1 MDERHMEKEGENGKK
16 GVGNRKNFFF
26 FGIVISLDKTIA
38 GIIIIKTIKNVKR
51 TVLNLIICLF

>member
-1 MDERHMEKEGENGKK
+1 MKDIWKRRERMEKN
-16 GVGNRKNFFF
+16 GVGNRKKNVFFL
-26 FGIVISLDKTIA
+26 IVISLDKTIA

>member
-1 MDERHMEKEGENGKK
+1 MKDMEKEGENGKK
-16 GVGNRKNFFF
+16 WVGNRKKNVFFL
-26 FGIVISLDKTIA
+26 IVISLDKTIA